1 MYVLHNC
8 KRLCFTRMM
17 MMVYNLIMF
26 KHPVVYLKEHLH
38 RRWETRIMMLHPF
51 ARQQH
56 HALIGWYV
64 TSCSLPR

>member
-1 MYVLHNC
+1 ML
-8 KRLCFTRMM
+8 